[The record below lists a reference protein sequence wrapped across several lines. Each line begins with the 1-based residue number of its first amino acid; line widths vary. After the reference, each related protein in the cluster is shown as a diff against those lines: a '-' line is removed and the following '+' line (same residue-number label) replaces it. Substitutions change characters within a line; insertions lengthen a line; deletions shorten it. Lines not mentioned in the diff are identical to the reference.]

1 MITVQDILKNTNA
14 YIGDT
19 STDRISESDRLQAV
33 TEATAWLLEELGNEH
48 MVDRADINYLPTVTW
63 YKMDT
68 LTPYLLTAGNL
79 RFKTEKSDRLAD
91 FTRVEPRDLAT
102 MPDNRHAYAIER
114 YNDVSYLGIKIPLS
128 GDSTQNEGASTDLIA
143 LNNKDSYT
151 YTGINAT
158 DIVKEHDAIKFD
170 MAATIQTATGLSTT
184 TGSIDLTNYEGTG
197 YLIFEVEIPDLSDV
211 TSVSIKFG
219 DDLSTDY
226 WIGTTTT
233 DVNFNPLVEGVNT
246 IAIKWSDLTVVGTPT
261 INTVTKW
268 SWTVNHDAAKS
279 VAEGFR
285 LSDLRIAKKIG
296 LTFKYIF
303 YRVGKDNTGDDI
315 IEFGA
320 TTDVPFFAERYPQ
333 YRFAVARKTASVLF
347 KNQRLLQ
354 EASSEEREAIN
365 ALTRFRKNFAGER
378 DMSNS
383 SFKIAGVS
391 LRNKRIIRRR

>member
-1 MITVQDILKNTNA
+1 MITVQDILKNSNA

-19 STDRISESDRLQAV
+19 STDRVSADDRYQAV

-79 RFKTEKSDRLAD
+79 RFKEERTDRTD

-102 MPDNRHAYAIER
+102 MGEDKYAYAIER
-114 YNDVSYLGIKIPLS
+114 YNDVSYMGIKA
-128 GDSTQNEGASTDLIA
+128 GDEGSSRDLVGI
-143 LNNKDSYT
+143 NKKDGLT
-151 YTGINAT
+151 YTPINA
-158 DIVKEHDAIKFD
+158 DNVFKEDAAIKFD
-170 MAATIQTATGLSTT
+170 MLGTGSTATGLSTT
-184 TGSIDLTNYEGTG
+184 SKSIDLTNYEWDGV
-197 YLIFEVEIPDLSDV
+197 LIFEVEIPDMAAV
-211 TSVSIKFG
+211 TSVSLKFG
-219 DDLSTDY
+219 DDLGTDY
-226 WIGTTTT
+226 WIGTVTQ
-233 DVNFNPLVEGVNT
+233 DVNNNPLVEGVNT
-246 IAIKWSDLTVVGTPT
+246 IAISWSDLTVVGTPT
-261 INTVTKW
+261 VTDITKW
-268 SWTVNHDAAKS
+268 SWTVNHTALKP

-285 LSDLRIAKKIG
+285 LSDMRVAKKIA

-320 TTDVPFFAERYPQ
+320 NTDVPFFAERYPQ
-333 YRFAVARKTASVLF
+333 YRFAVAHKTAAVLF
-347 KNQRLLQ
+347 RNQRLFE
-354 EASSEEREAIN
+354 EARAEERDAVN
-365 ALTRFRKNFAGER
+365 ALTRYRKNFAGER